1 MSITEKKDG
10 RIKSRKCAIGSKQRK
25 FDGYDK
31 SAGISPTVSTDD
43 LIVTTAIDVHEG
55 RDVATLDI
63 PTAFLYADNDEHIIM
78 LLKGKVVKLLV
89 QLQPELYRKYIITS
103 KNGEPMLYV
112 KLLEA
117 LYGLLKPALLFYKKL
132 VGELVDM
139 GFKINLSF

>member
-1 MSITEKKDG
+1 MFITERRDG
-10 RIKSRKCAIGSKQRK
+10 RIKSRKCAIGSKQHK

-31 SAGISPTVSTDD
+31 AAGGSPTVSTDGI
-43 LIVTTAIDVHEG
+43 IVTTAIDEHEE

-89 QLQPELYRKYIITS
+89 KLQPELYRKYIITS
-103 KNGEPMLYV
+103 KNGESMLYV

-117 LYGLLKPALLFYKKL
+117 LYGFLNQRFSSTRSLW
-132 VGELVDM
+132 V
-139 GFKINLSF
+139 NW